1 MRALIYT
8 KVKYNM
14 DQKKPDM
21 LKDNSDEELLSVLL
35 REIAKSGNE
44 IRSAEKDI
52 NKASRRLSFAIV
64 LANRLLDRKK
74 INGFTSSSTKTQ
86 TTENHTRQ

>member
-1 MRALIYT
+1 
-8 KVKYNM
+8 M
-14 DQKKPDM
+14 DQKKTDT

-44 IRSAEKDI
+44 TRSAQNDLAKA
-52 NKASRRLSFAIV
+52 NKRMSFAIV
-64 LANRLLDRKK
+64 LANILIDRKK
-74 INGFTSSSTKTQ
+74 INGFTSSGTKTQ